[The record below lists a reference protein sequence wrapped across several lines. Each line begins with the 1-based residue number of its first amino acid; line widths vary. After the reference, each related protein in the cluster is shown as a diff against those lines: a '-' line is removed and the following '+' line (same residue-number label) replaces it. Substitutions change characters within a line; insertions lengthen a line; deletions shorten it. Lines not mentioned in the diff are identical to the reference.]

1 MIKLLILEGKMK
13 QGGIGVYDN
22 SHTTILEDTKHD
34 GRKNKKKH
42 SKEFS
47 QGKTFDTFR
56 ETF

>member
-1 MIKLLILEGKMK
+1 MTT
-13 QGGIGVYDN
+13 

-42 SKEFS
+42 SKEFG
-47 QGKTFDTFR
+47 QRTTFNAFR